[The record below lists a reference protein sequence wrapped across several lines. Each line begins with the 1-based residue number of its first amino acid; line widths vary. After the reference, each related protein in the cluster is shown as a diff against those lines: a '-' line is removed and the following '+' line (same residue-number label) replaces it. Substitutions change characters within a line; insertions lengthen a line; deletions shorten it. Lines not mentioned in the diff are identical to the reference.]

1 MPPQTAGTVGYARRV
16 GLFSG
21 VMMVIGGI
29 IGSGIFRNPQVVA
42 QRVHTPTLTLGTWVL
57 GGAIALIGA
66 FVYGELGARFPRA
79 GGGYVYIRDAYGTL
93 PAFLYAWA
101 LLLMV
106 ATGAIAAVA
115 VTFANYFIALTG
127 VPIAPNLLAGAAI
140 VLLSVVNY
148 LGVKPGA
155 VTQNIFTVLKLA
167 ALAVVIGAGLAAA
180 AHWLP
185 AVPPEA
191 AAVAPPKSAVLA
203 LAAALVPVLFSYGGW
218 QQTNYIAEEII
229 APERNLPRALVI
241 GVIGVVVV
249 YLLANYTYL
258 ATLGAAGLAAS
269 EAPAADAMGRLLG
282 PGGRTFI
289 TAGIVVSTFGFLNLV
304 ILVSPRVYQA
314 MAADGLFFP
323 QLARLH
329 PTYRTP
335 AAAIIVQCGWAVLLL
350 GLGTYG
356 ALLDYVVFADWIT
369 FSATAST
376 LFVYR
381 ARARRTGDTATFL
394 TPGYPVTPLLFI
406 AAGIYVVIGSI
417 ASNPGNALKGSALLL
432 AGVPVYLFWRAR
444 SGRGAVSPAS
454 SPSARSGASAP
465 APGAPVPP
473 ARRPDTPPGTSG

>member
-1 MPPQTAGTVGYARRV
+1 
-16 GLFSG
+16 
-21 VMMVIGGI
+21 MMVIGGI

-42 QRVHTPTLTLGTWVL
+42 QRVHTPGLTLGTWVL

-127 VPIAPNLLAGAAI
+127 LAISPNILAGLAI
-140 VLLSVVNY
+140 VLLSAVNY

-167 ALAVVIGAGLAAA
+167 ALVVVIGAGLAAA

-185 AVPPEA
+185 AAPPEA
-191 AAVAPPKSAVLA
+191 SVVAAPKHAVLA

-241 GVIGVVVV
+241 GVIGVVIV

-258 ATLGAAGLAAS
+258 ATLGAAGLAGS

-282 PGGRTFI
+282 PAGRTFI

-335 AAAIIVQCGWAVLLL
+335 APAIIVQCVWAVVLL

-417 ASNPGNALKGSALLL
+417 ASNPGNALKGTALLL

-444 SGRGAVSPAS
+444 TRRTTMA
-454 SPSARSGASAP
+454 
-465 APGAPVPP
+465 GAP
-473 ARRPDTPPGTSG
+473 

>member
-1 MPPQTAGTVGYARRV
+1 MPSPKSEPAGYARRV

-42 QRVHTPTLTLGTWVL
+42 QRVHTPGLTLGTWVL

-127 VPIAPNLLAGAAI
+127 LAIAPNVLAGIAI
-140 VLLSVVNY
+140 VALSVVNY
-148 LGVKPGA
+148 LGVRPGA

-167 ALAVVIGAGLAAA
+167 ALAVVIGAGLAAL

-185 AVPPEA
+185 APPPAGAPVA
-191 AAVAPPKSAVLA
+191 APASPILA

-229 APERNLPRALVI
+229 DPERNLPRALVI
-241 GVIGVVVV
+241 GVIGVVIV
-249 YLLANYTYL
+249 YLLANWTYL
-258 ATLGAAGLAAS
+258 ATLGPAGLAAS

-282 PGGRTFI
+282 PAGRTFI

-323 QLARLH
+323 RLARLH
-329 PTYRTP
+329 PRYRTP
-335 AAAIIVQCGWAVLLL
+335 GAALVVQCVWAVLLL

-376 LFVYR
+376 LFIYR
-381 ARARRTGDTATFL
+381 ARARRQAGGDPATFL

-406 AAGIYVVIGSI
+406 AAGIYVVVGSI
-417 ASNPGNALKGSALLL
+417 ASNPANALKGTALLL
-432 AGVPVYLFWRAR
+432 AGVPVYLFWRSR
-444 SGRGAVSPAS
+444 
-454 SPSARSGASAP
+454 AP
-465 APGAPVPP
+465 
-473 ARRPDTPPGTSG
+473 R

>member
-1 MPPQTAGTVGYARRV
+1 MKLHPMPGMASPSAAPVGYARRL

-42 QRVHTPTLTLGTWVL
+42 QRVHTPGLTLGVWVL
-57 GGAIALIGA
+57 GGAVALIGA

-93 PAFLYAWA
+93 PAFLYAWG

-127 VPIAPNLLAGAAI
+127 LAVAPNLLAGAAI
-140 VLLSVVNY
+140 LLLSAVNY
-148 LGVKPGA
+148 LGVRPGA
-155 VTQNIFTVLKLA
+155 ITQNVFTVLKLA
-167 ALAVVIGAGLAAA
+167 ALAVVIGAGVAAA
-180 AHWLP
+180 AHWIP
-185 AVPPEA
+185 APAIAVDTTEA
-191 AAVAPPKSAVLA
+191 PKPLVFA

-229 APERNLPRALVI
+229 DPVRNLPRALVI
-241 GVIGVVVV
+241 GVIGVIVV

-269 EAPAADAMGRLLG
+269 EAPAADAMGSLLG
-282 PGGRTFI
+282 PAGRTFI
-289 TAGIVVSTFGFLNLV
+289 TAGIAVSTFGFLNLV

-329 PTYRTP
+329 PRYRTP
-335 AAAIIVQCGWAVLLL
+335 TAAIVLQSAWAIALL

-369 FSATAST
+369 FAATAST

-381 ARARRTGDTATFL
+381 ARERRGEAGAGTTPFRTF
-394 TPGYPVTPLLFI
+394 GYPVTPLLFI

-417 ASNPGNALKGSALLL
+417 TSNPGNALKGTALLL
-432 AGVPVYLFWRAR
+432 AGVPVYLFWKRRTAAR
-444 SGRGAVSPAS
+444 
-454 SPSARSGASAP
+454 
-465 APGAPVPP
+465 
-473 ARRPDTPPGTSG
+473 

>member
-1 MPPQTAGTVGYARRV
+1 MPSPTSGTAGYVRRV

-42 QRVHTPTLTLGTWVL
+42 QRVHTPGLTLGTWVL
-57 GGAIALIGA
+57 GGGIALIGA

-127 VPIAPNLLAGAAI
+127 LAVSPNLLAGIAI
-140 VLLSVVNY
+140 VALTVVNY

-167 ALAVVIGAGLAAA
+167 ALAVVIGAGLAAL

-185 AVPPEA
+185 AAPRA
-191 AAVAPPKSAVLA
+191 AAPVTAPANPVLA

-229 APERNLPRALVI
+229 EPERNLPRALVI

-282 PGGRTFI
+282 PAGRTFI

-323 QLARLH
+323 RLARLH
-329 PTYRTP
+329 PRYHTP
-335 AAAIIVQCGWAVLLL
+335 GAALVVQCIWAVMLL

-376 LFVYR
+376 LFIYR
-381 ARARRTGDTATFL
+381 ARARRQAGGDTATFL

-406 AAGIYVVIGSI
+406 AAGIYVVVGSI
-417 ASNPGNALKGSALLL
+417 ASNPGNALKGTALLL
-432 AGVPVYLFWRAR
+432 AGVPVYLFWRSRAAR
-444 SGRGAVSPAS
+444 
-454 SPSARSGASAP
+454 
-465 APGAPVPP
+465 
-473 ARRPDTPPGTSG
+473 

>member
-1 MPPQTAGTVGYARRV
+1 MPSPTTGSVAYARRV

-42 QRVHTPTLTLGTWVL
+42 QRVHTPGLTLGAWVL
-57 GGAIALIGA
+57 GGVIALIGA
-66 FVYGELGARFPRA
+66 FVYGELGQRFPRA

-127 VPIAPNLLAGAAI
+127 LAVSPNLLAGFAI
-140 VLLSVVNY
+140 VLLSAVNY

-155 VTQNIFTVLKLA
+155 VTQNVFTVLKLV

-180 AHWLP
+180 VHWLP
-185 AVPPEA
+185 VARPEPVP
-191 AAVAPPKSAVLA
+191 VTAPRSALLA

-229 APERNLPRALVI
+229 DPEWNLPRALVI
-241 GVIGVVVV
+241 GVIGVVIV

-258 ATLGAAGLAAS
+258 ATLGAAGLATS

-282 PGGRTFI
+282 PAGRTLI

-323 QLARLH
+323 RLARLH
-329 PTYRTP
+329 PRYRTP
-335 AAAIIVQCGWAVLLL
+335 AAAIVVQCAWAIILL

-381 ARARRTGDTATFL
+381 ARARRAGGDATTFL

-406 AAGIYVVIGSI
+406 AAGIYVVIGSV
-417 ASNPGNALKGSALLL
+417 ASNPGNALKGTALLL
-432 AGVPVYLFWRAR
+432 AGIPVYLFWKGKA
-444 SGRGAVSPAS
+444 AA
-454 SPSARSGASAP
+454 A
-465 APGAPVPP
+465 
-473 ARRPDTPPGTSG
+473 

>member
-1 MPPQTAGTVGYARRV
+1 MRGVAWVMPPQTSENVGYARRV

-42 QRVHTPTLTLGTWVL
+42 QRVHTPALTLGTWVL

-127 VPIAPNLLAGAAI
+127 LAISPNLLAGLAI
-140 VLLSVVNY
+140 VLLSAVNY

-167 ALAVVIGAGLAAA
+167 ALLVVIGAGLAAA

-185 AVPPEA
+185 APPPEA
-191 AAVAPPKSAVLA
+191 VSVAAPRSAVLA

-241 GVIGVVVV
+241 GVIGVVIV

-282 PGGRTFI
+282 PAGRTFI

-335 AAAIIVQCGWAVLLL
+335 ASAIIVQCVWAVILL

-381 ARARRTGDTATFL
+381 ARARRTGDSATFL

-417 ASNPGNALKGSALLL
+417 ASNPGNALKGTALLL
-432 AGVPVYLFWRAR
+432 AGVPVYLFWH
-444 SGRGAVSPAS
+444 GRTRRGTVPD
-454 SPSARSGASAP
+454 AP
-465 APGAPVPP
+465 
-473 ARRPDTPPGTSG
+473 

>member
-1 MPPQTAGTVGYARRV
+1 
-16 GLFSG
+16 
-21 VMMVIGGI
+21 MMVIGGI

-42 QRVHTPTLTLGTWVL
+42 QRVHTPGLTLGTWVL

-127 VPIAPNLLAGAAI
+127 LTISPNLLAGLAI
-140 VLLSVVNY
+140 VVLSAVNY

-167 ALAVVIGAGLAAA
+167 ALVVVIGAGLAAA
-180 AHWLP
+180 AHLLP
-185 AVPPEA
+185 AAPPEA
-191 AAVAPPKSAVLA
+191 AAVAAPKSAVLA

-241 GVIGVVVV
+241 GVIGVVIV

-282 PGGRTFI
+282 PAGRTFI

-335 AAAIIVQCGWAVLLL
+335 APAIIVQCIWAVILL

-417 ASNPGNALKGSALLL
+417 ASNPANALKGTALLL

-444 SGRGAVSPAS
+444 TRRAAAA
-454 SPSARSGASAP
+454 AR
-465 APGAPVPP
+465 
-473 ARRPDTPPGTSG
+473 

>member
-1 MPPQTAGTVGYARRV
+1 MPSPKSEPAGYARRV

-42 QRVHTPTLTLGTWVL
+42 QRVHTPGLTLGTWVL

-127 VPIAPNLLAGAAI
+127 LAIAPNVLAGIAI
-140 VLLSVVNY
+140 VALTVVNF
-148 LGVKPGA
+148 LGVRPGA

-167 ALAVVIGAGLAAA
+167 ALAVVIGAGLAAL

-185 AVPPEA
+185 APPPAGAPVA
-191 AAVAPPKSAVLA
+191 APASPILA

-229 APERNLPRALVI
+229 DPERNLPRALVI
-241 GVIGVVVV
+241 GVIGVVIV
-249 YLLANYTYL
+249 YLLANWTYL
-258 ATLGAAGLAAS
+258 ATLGPAGLAAS

-282 PGGRTFI
+282 PAGRTFI

-323 QLARLH
+323 RLARLH
-329 PTYRTP
+329 PRYRTP
-335 AAAIIVQCGWAVLLL
+335 GAALVVQCVWAVLLL

-376 LFVYR
+376 LFIYR
-381 ARARRTGDTATFL
+381 ARARRQAGGDPATFL

-406 AAGIYVVIGSI
+406 AAGIYVVVGSI
-417 ASNPGNALKGSALLL
+417 ASNPANALKGTALLL
-432 AGVPVYLFWRAR
+432 AGVPVYLFWRSR
-444 SGRGAVSPAS
+444 
-454 SPSARSGASAP
+454 AP
-465 APGAPVPP
+465 
-473 ARRPDTPPGTSG
+473 R

>member
-1 MPPQTAGTVGYARRV
+1 MRQDNGGRPGGDAAIGGPPGRGVASGMTLPTRGAVGYARRV

-42 QRVHTPTLTLGTWVL
+42 QRVHTPGLTLGTWVL

-66 FVYGELGARFPRA
+66 FIYGELGARFPRA

-127 VPIAPNLLAGAAI
+127 MPISPNLLAGLAI

-167 ALAVVIGAGLAAA
+167 ALVVVIGAGLAAA

-185 AVPPEA
+185 SAPAEA
-191 AAVAPPKSAVLA
+191 SNVAAPKSAVLA

-229 APERNLPRALVI
+229 DPERNLPRALVI

-282 PGGRTFI
+282 PAGRTFI

-329 PTYRTP
+329 PRYQTP
-335 AAAIIVQCGWAVLLL
+335 AAAIVVQCGWAVLLL

-394 TPGYPVTPLLFI
+394 TPGYPMTPLLFI
-406 AAGIYVVIGSI
+406 AAGIYVVIGSV
-417 ASNPGNALKGSALLL
+417 ASNPGNALKGTALLL

-444 SGRGAVSPAS
+444 S
-454 SPSARSGASAP
+454 AP
-465 APGAPVPP
+465 APA
-473 ARRPDTPPGTSG
+473 ATS

>member
-1 MPPQTAGTVGYARRV
+1 MPSPKSEPAGYARRV

-42 QRVHTPTLTLGTWVL
+42 QRVHTPGLTLGTWVL

-127 VPIAPNLLAGAAI
+127 LAIAPNVLAGIAI
-140 VLLSVVNY
+140 VALTVVNY
-148 LGVKPGA
+148 LGVRPGA

-167 ALAVVIGAGLAAA
+167 ALAVVIGAGLAAL

-185 AVPPEA
+185 APPPAGAPVA
-191 AAVAPPKSAVLA
+191 APASPILA

-229 APERNLPRALVI
+229 DPERNLPRALVI
-241 GVIGVVVV
+241 GVIGVVIV
-249 YLLANYTYL
+249 YLLANWTYL
-258 ATLGAAGLAAS
+258 ATLGPAGLAAS

-282 PGGRTFI
+282 PAGRTFI

-323 QLARLH
+323 RLARLH
-329 PTYRTP
+329 PRYRTP
-335 AAAIIVQCGWAVLLL
+335 GAALVVQCVWAVLLL

-376 LFVYR
+376 LFIYR
-381 ARARRTGDTATFL
+381 ARARRQAGGDPATFL

-406 AAGIYVVIGSI
+406 AAGIYVVVGSI
-417 ASNPGNALKGSALLL
+417 ASNPANALKGTALLL
-432 AGVPVYLFWRAR
+432 AGVPVYLFWRSR
-444 SGRGAVSPAS
+444 
-454 SPSARSGASAP
+454 AP
-465 APGAPVPP
+465 
-473 ARRPDTPPGTSG
+473 R

>member
-1 MPPQTAGTVGYARRV
+1 MPTTTEAPVGYARRV

-42 QRVHTPTLTLGTWVL
+42 ARVHTPGLTLGAWII
-57 GGAIALIGA
+57 GGVVALIGA

-93 PAFLYAWA
+93 PAFLYAWG

-127 VPIAPNLLAGAAI
+127 LAVSPNLLAGAAI
-140 VLLSVVNY
+140 VLLSAVNY
-148 LGVKPGA
+148 VGVRPGA
-155 VTQNIFTVLKLA
+155 ITQNLFTVLKLL
-167 ALAVVIGAGLAAA
+167 ALAVVIGAGIAFA

-185 AVPPEA
+185 ASPPPPDTTQ
-191 AAVAPPKSAVLA
+191 APKPIALA

-229 APERNLPRALVI
+229 DPVRNLPRALVI
-241 GVIGVVVV
+241 GVIGVIVV
-249 YLLANYTYL
+249 YLFANYTYL

-269 EAPAADAMGRLLG
+269 DAPAADAMGHLLG
-282 PGGRTFI
+282 PAGRTFI
-289 TAGIVVSTFGFLNLV
+289 TVGIVVSTFGFLNLV

-329 PTYRTP
+329 PRFRTP
-335 AAAIIVQCGWAVLLL
+335 TAAIIVQCAWAILLL

-369 FSATAST
+369 FAATAST

-381 ARARRTGDTATFL
+381 ARERRGDLSAGSATFR
-394 TPGYPVTPLLFI
+394 TFGYPWAPLLFI
-406 AAGIYVVIGSI
+406 AAGVYVVIGSI
-417 ASNPGNALKGSALLL
+417 VSNPGNALKGTALLL
-432 AGVPVYLFWRAR
+432 AGVPVYLFWKNRTARAAGGLR
-444 SGRGAVSPAS
+444 
-454 SPSARSGASAP
+454 
-465 APGAPVPP
+465 
-473 ARRPDTPPGTSG
+473 